1 MAPFRW
7 PEMKHELA
15 LAKEV
20 AKYFPEKPQ
29 EWDEVAKILS
39 KAFSTD
45 DKQVKGRGCREKM
58 DRILEKYTKLQLL
71 STSLLSLAIFDYTF
85 GWFPL
90 AL

>member
-1 MAPFRW
+1 MVPFRW
-7 PEMKHELA
+7 PDIWHELA

-45 DKQVKGRGCREKM
+45 DKHVEVKGRGC
-58 DRILEKYTKLQLL
+58 
-71 STSLLSLAIFDYTF
+71 
-85 GWFPL
+85 
-90 AL
+90 

>member
-29 EWDEVAKILS
+29 EWDEVAKIIS
-39 KAFSTD
+39 EAFSTD
-45 DKQVKGRGCREKM
+45 DKQVEVKGRGYREKM
-58 DRILEKYTKLQLL
+58 ARLLEKYTKLQLL
-71 STSLLSLAIFDYTF
+71 NTSLAIFDFTF

-90 AL
+90 TL

>member
-7 PEMKHELA
+7 PKMKHELA

-29 EWDEVAKILS
+29 EWDEVAKIPS

-45 DKQVKGRGCREKM
+45 DKQVEVKGRGYQEKM
-58 DRILEKYTKLQLL
+58 DRKLAKYK
-71 STSLLSLAIFDYTF
+71 SEEAK
-85 GWFPL
+85 
-90 AL
+90 ALKR

>member
-39 KAFSTD
+39 KAFSTN
-45 DKQVKGRGCREKM
+45 DKHVEVKGRGCREKM
-58 DRILEKYTKLQLL
+58 DRILEKYKSEDTKALKRQVCPN
-71 STSLLSLAIFDYTF
+71 TSIR
-85 GWFPL
+85 
-90 AL
+90 

>member
-29 EWDEVAKILS
+29 EWDEVAKIIS
-39 KAFSTD
+39 EAFSTD
-45 DKQVKGRGCREKM
+45 DKQVEVKGRGYREKM
-58 DRILEKYTKLQLL
+58 ARLLEKYTKLQLL
-71 STSLLSLAIFDYTF
+71 NTSLAIFDFTF
-85 GWFPL
+85 GWF
-90 AL
+90 ALTL